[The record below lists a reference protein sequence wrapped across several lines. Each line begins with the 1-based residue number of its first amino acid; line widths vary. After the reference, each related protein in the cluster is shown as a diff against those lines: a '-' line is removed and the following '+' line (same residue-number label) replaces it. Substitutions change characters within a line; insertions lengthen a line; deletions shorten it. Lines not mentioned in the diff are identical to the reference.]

1 MYHRWDTCY
10 VYEGRGGGDV
20 CDAGGWRNREYRFVK
35 GVKMR

>member
-1 MYHRWDTCY
+1 MCMK
-10 VYEGRGGGDV
+10 EGGGDV

>member
-1 MYHRWDTCY
+1 MCMK
-10 VYEGRGGGDV
+10 EGGDV

>member
-1 MYHRWDTCY
+1 M
-10 VYEGRGGGDV
+10 YEGRGGDV